1 MYRFRVGQSSASI
14 TKRVNL
20 KKSRSPLLSNSN
32 SVRYEKMS
40 AQTVGG
46 VPVLI
51 LKEGTGRSTGKE
63 AQRNNITAAKVVA
76 ETVRTTLG
84 PRGMD
89 KMLVSTIGDVTIT
102 NDGAT
107 IMKELDVQHPAAK
120 MLVEVSKTQD
130 DEVGDGTT
138 TAVLLS
144 GELLERAEKLLDKD
158 VHPTVIVD
166 GYKKAAE
173 KAIEILDKLSMPVAE
188 KDDATLRHV
197 AMTSMYS
204 KGIVVAKEHFA
215 DIAVK
220 AVKQVSEKVDGKI
233 KADIDL
239 VKIVKKHG
247 KGLEETELVRGI
259 VIDKEISHAQ
269 MPKRIEAAKIALLNA
284 KLENEKTEFD
294 AKININNPDQ
304 MHLFIEEEEKMLKD
318 MVSQIEKTGANVLFS
333 EKGIDDVAL
342 HFLSKAGIA
351 AIKNV
356 SSGDLEKLSKATG
369 GRIVSSV
376 KELTKD
382 ALGEAKLIEEVKIG
396 DDKLVYVRD
405 AKNPK
410 AVTIVVRGG
419 TEHVV
424 DEADRSL
431 HDALC
436 VVRNALEDGKILA
449 GGGAPEAELS
459 KRLRDYAVKVGGRE
473 QLAIEA
479 FAESLEIVPT
489 TLAENAGLDPIDVL
503 VELRSKHERAG
514 SPWFGIDV
522 YTGKTAD
529 MWKLNIVEP
538 LRVKKQVVR
547 SATEAVTM
555 LLRVD
560 DVIASKGVDK
570 GAGGGKDFKPPGGD
584 EEF

>member
-1 MYRFRVGQSSASI
+1 
-14 TKRVNL
+14 
-20 KKSRSPLLSNSN
+20 
-32 SVRYEKMS
+32 MS
-40 AQTVGG
+40 AQTAGG

-63 AQRNNITAAKVVA
+63 AQRNNITAAKIVA

-130 DEVGDGTT
+130 TEVGDGTT

-144 GELLERAEKLLDKD
+144 GELLDKAEKLLDKD

-173 KAIEILDKLSMPVAE
+173 RAIEILDKLSMPITDKE
-188 KDDATLRHV
+188 DATLRQV

-204 KGIVVAKEHFA
+204 KGIVIAKEHFA

-220 AVKQVSEKVDGKI
+220 AVKQVADKVDGKV

-239 VKIVKKHG
+239 IKIVKKHG
-247 KGLEETELVRGI
+247 RGLEETELVKGI

-269 MPKRIEAAKIALLNA
+269 MPKKIELAKIALLNA
-284 KLENEKTEFD
+284 KLEIEKTEFD

-318 MVSQIEKTGANVLFS
+318 MVSQVQKTGANMLFS

-342 HFLSKAGIA
+342 HYLAKSGIA
-351 AIKNV
+351 AVKNV

-369 GRIVSSV
+369 GKIVASV
-376 KELTKD
+376 KDLTKD
-382 ALGEAKLIEEVKIG
+382 SLGEAKLVEEVKIG
-396 DDKLVYVRD
+396 EDKLIYVRD

-431 HDALC
+431 HDALS
-436 VVRNALEDGKILA
+436 VVRNALEDGKIVA
-449 GGGAPEAELS
+449 GGGAPEAELA
-459 KRLRDYAVKVGGRE
+459 KRLREYAVKVGGRE
-473 QLAIEA
+473 QLAIES
-479 FAESLEIVPT
+479 FAEAMEAVPT
-489 TLAENAGLDPIDVL
+489 TLAENAGLDPIDIL
-503 VELRSKHERAG
+503 VELRSKHEKAAN
-514 SPWFGIDV
+514 PWFGVDV
-522 YTGKTAD
+522 FSGEVKD
-529 MWKLNIVEP
+529 MKKLNVLEP
-538 LRVKKQVVR
+538 VRVKQQVVK
-547 SATEAVTM
+547 SASEAASM
-555 LLRVD
+555 ILRID
-560 DVIASKGVDK
+560 DVIASKSVDK
-570 GAGGGKDFKPPGGD
+570 GAPGGGKDFPKGGGD
-584 EEF
+584 EDY

>member
-1 MYRFRVGQSSASI
+1 
-14 TKRVNL
+14 
-20 KKSRSPLLSNSN
+20 
-32 SVRYEKMS
+32 MS
-40 AQTVGG
+40 AQGAGG

-51 LKEGTGRSTGKE
+51 LKEGTGRTTGKD
-63 AQRNNITAAKVVA
+63 AQRNNITAAKIVA

-130 DEVGDGTT
+130 NEVGDGTT

-144 GELLERAEKLLDKD
+144 GELLEKAEKLLDKD

-173 KAIEILDKLSMPVAE
+173 KAIEILDKLSIPVAE
-188 KDDATLRHV
+188 KDDATLRQV

-204 KGIVVAKEHFA
+204 KGIVVAKEKFA
-215 DIAVK
+215 EIAVK
-220 AVKQVSEKVDGKI
+220 AVKQVAEKADGVI
-233 KADIDL
+233 KADIDQI
-239 VKIVKKHG
+239 KILKKHG
-247 KGLEETELVRGI
+247 RGLEETELVRGI
-259 VIDKEISHAQ
+259 VVDKEFAHAQ
-269 MPKRIEAAKIALLNA
+269 MPKTVTPARIALLNA
-284 KLENEKTEFD
+284 KLEIEKTEFD
-294 AKININNPDQ
+294 AKININSPEQ
-304 MHLFIEEEEKMLKD
+304 MQLFIEEEEKMLSD
-318 MVSQIEKTGANVLFS
+318 MVSQVEKIGANLLFC

-342 HFLSKAGIA
+342 HFLAKKGIA
-351 AIKNV
+351 AVKNV
-356 SSGDLEKLSKATG
+356 STGDMEKLSKATG
-369 GRIVSSV
+369 GRILASV

-382 ALGEAKLIEEVKIG
+382 GLGEAKIVEEVKIG

-410 AVTIVVRGG
+410 AVTIVIRGG

-459 KRLRDYAVKVGGRE
+459 KRLREYAVKVGGRE

-479 FAESLEIVPT
+479 FAEALEAVPT

-503 VELRSKHERAG
+503 VELRSKHEKAAN
-514 SPWFGIDV
+514 PWFGVDV
-522 YTGKTAD
+522 YSGEVKD
-529 MWKLNIVEP
+529 MKKLNVLDP
-538 LRVKKQVVR
+538 LRVKQQAIK
-547 SATEAVTM
+547 SASEAASM
-555 LLRVD
+555 ILRID
-560 DVIASKGVDK
+560 DVIASKGIEK
-570 GAGGGKDFKPPGGD
+570 GPGGRDKDFPKPGGD
-584 EEF
+584 EDF

>member
-1 MYRFRVGQSSASI
+1 
-14 TKRVNL
+14 
-20 KKSRSPLLSNSN
+20 
-32 SVRYEKMS
+32 MS
-40 AQTVGG
+40 AQGYGG

-51 LKEGTGRSTGKE
+51 LKEGTGRTTGKD

-130 DEVGDGTT
+130 NEVGDGTT

-144 GELLERAEKLLDKD
+144 GELLERAEKLLDRD

-173 KAIEILDKLSMPVAE
+173 KAMEILDKMSLPVSE
-188 KDDATLRHV
+188 KDDVTLRQV

-204 KGIVVAKEHFA
+204 KGIVVAKEKFA

-220 AVKQVSEKVDGKI
+220 AVKQVAEKVDGKI

-239 VKIVKKHG
+239 IKILKKHG
-247 KGLEETELVRGI
+247 KGLEETELVKGI
-259 VIDKEISHAQ
+259 VVDKEFAHAQ
-269 MPKRIEAAKIALLNA
+269 MPKTVPTAKIALLNA
-284 KLENEKTEFD
+284 KLEIEKTEFD
-294 AKININNPDQ
+294 AKINISSPEQ
-304 MHLFIEEEEKMLKD
+304 MQLFIEEEEKMLSD
-318 MVSQIEKTGANVLFS
+318 MVSQVEKTGANLLFT

-342 HFLSKAGIA
+342 HFLAKKGIA
-351 AIKNV
+351 AVKNV
-356 SSGDLEKLSKATG
+356 SSGDMEKLSKATG
-369 GRIVSSV
+369 GRIAASV

-382 ALGEAKLIEEVKIG
+382 SLGEAKLVEEVKIG

-410 AVTIVVRGG
+410 AVTIVIRGG

-449 GGGAPEAELS
+449 GGGAPEAELA
-459 KRLRDYAVKVGGRE
+459 KRLREYAVKVGGRE

-479 FAESLEIVPT
+479 FAEALEAVPT
-489 TLAENAGLDPIDVL
+489 TLAENAGLDPIDIL
-503 VELRSKHERAG
+503 VELRSKHERQG
-514 SPWFGIDV
+514 NPWFGVDV
-522 YTGKTAD
+522 YSGEIKD
-529 MWKLNIVEP
+529 MKKLNVFDP
-538 LRVKKQVVR
+538 LRVKQQVVK
-547 SATEAVTM
+547 SASEAASM
-555 LLRVD
+555 ILRID
-560 DVIASKGVDK
+560 DVIASKGVEK
-570 GAGGGKDFKPPGGD
+570 GPGGGKDFPKPGGGD
-584 EEF
+584 EDY